1 MNAGEMLDFVLENKD
16 SKDEELV
23 KLVEGFI
30 ASKKPYNHEEKTTTA
45 ACSICD
51 LDSLEGRLKNSDELQ
66 KFSEEVER
74 MENALSKREACF
86 LLSHLFVEN
95 IMMREKINTLL
106 RGLGQRKS

>member
-16 SKDEELV
+16 SKDKELV

-51 LDSLEGRLKNSDELQ
+51 IDDLEGRLKNSDEPQ

-74 MENALSKREACF
+74 MENSLSKREACF
-86 LLSHLFVEN
+86 LLSHLLIEN
-95 IMMREKINTLL
+95 IMMRKKIDTLL
-106 RGLGQRKS
+106 GGLEQLIN

>member
-30 ASKKPYNHEEKTTTA
+30 ASKKPYNHEDKTTTA
-45 ACSICD
+45 ACYICD
-51 LDSLEGRLKNSDELQ
+51 IDDLEDRLKNSGKPQ
-66 KFSEEVER
+66 RFSEEVER
-74 MENALSKREACF
+74 MENTLSKREACF

-95 IMMREKINTLL
+95 IMMRKKIDTLL
-106 RGLGQRKS
+106 K